1 MSQKERDFGNRIAL
15 ALDISA
21 NESIEKSTLIQLQIN
36 RLKVLES
43 FQTATKIVNSGN
55 TTSALGGS
63 ESHFSGSK
71 FLIVLTLLLTLMG
84 TIYTQFGSSD
94 IKSLSLNKLIL
105 TNDLPI
111 DAYIDN
117 EFDEWLDAE

>member
-1 MSQKERDFGNRIAL
+1 MNPKERDFGNRIAL
-15 ALDISA
+15 VLDMSA
-21 NESIEKSTLIQLQIN
+21 NENIEKGTLIQLQIN
-36 RLKVLES
+36 RLKALEN
-43 FQTATKIVNSGN
+43 FQSATKIINAGN
-55 TTSALGGS
+55 ATSALSGPEG
-63 ESHFSGSK
+63 HFSGSK
-71 FLIVLTLLLTLMG
+71 FLILLTILLALMG
-84 TIYTQFGSSD
+84 TIYTQFGGDD